1 MRAFPTDPKTLTSV
15 VAKIDRIKLLP
26 GERLCMVDS
35 GSFTHAIN
43 AKQDLPLHTVVPLPP
58 DAPCQDAES
67 ACGGVMK
74 QFGKVKTHGT
84 VDGHSLNVK
93 WTAMDVKV
101 PILSVRKLVRDNHNV
116 KFNKHGGYIVNL
128 ATRERIPF
136 FAFQGVYYLK
146 MKFSPPE
153 NHVPSSLDAEPVFS
167 RRVA

>member
-1 MRAFPTDPKTLTSV
+1 
-15 VAKIDRIKLLP
+15 
-26 GERLCMVDS
+26 
-35 GSFTHAIN
+35 
-43 AKQDLPLHTVVPLPP
+43 
-58 DAPCQDAES
+58 
-67 ACGGVMK
+67 MK

-93 WTAMDVKV
+93 WTAMDVTV

-128 ATRERIPF
+128 TTRERIPF

-146 MKFSPPE
+146 MKFAPPE
-153 NHVPSSLDAEPVFS
+153 NHVPSSLDAKPVFS